1 MPYGRRRF
9 SRSDERAY
17 ARSNAVTA
25 IRVPPSPLVRVRVG
39 ALADALA
46 TEDRRRVEVAS
57 QQLLDVFCQLLRVPP
72 LRVEVC
78 GKRPTN
84 HYGELH
90 GLYTPAN
97 GKTTRDRVQVWM
109 RTARRLQVVAFK
121 TFLRTLLHELC
132 HHLDYEH
139 LKLDRSFH
147 TEGFY
152 RRESSLVYAA
162 LPGTPERSTRSTLT
176 PRDSAVAPRD
186 SAVAPRDSAAARLLR
201 FARSVTR
208 SEPSS

>member
-1 MPYGRRRF
+1 MPVSRRKF

-17 ARSNAVTA
+17 TRSNAVSA
-25 IRVPPSPLVRVRVG
+25 ICVPPSALLRSRVG
-39 ALADALA
+39 AVAAALE
-46 TEDRRRVEVAS
+46 TEDRTRVELAS
-57 QQLLDVFCQLLRVPP
+57 QQLLDLFCQLLRVPP

-97 GKTTRDRVQVWM
+97 GKVARDRVQVWM

-121 TFLRTLLHELC
+121 TFLRTMLHELC
-132 HHLDYEH
+132 HHLDYEY
-139 LKLDRSFH
+139 LKVERSFH

-152 RRESSLVYAA
+152 RRESSLVYTA
-162 LPGTPERSTRSTLT
+162 LPRTP
-176 PRDSAVAPRD
+176 APP
-186 SAVAPRDSAAARLLR
+186 AAPSAAARLVR
-201 FARSVTR
+201 FARSLAGSGST
-208 SEPSS
+208 P

>member
-1 MPYGRRRF
+1 MPYSRRRF

-17 ARSNAVTA
+17 ARSNAITA
-25 IRVPPSPLVRVRVG
+25 IRVLPSAVLRTRVAAV
-39 ALADALA
+39 AAALA
-46 TEDRRRVEVAS
+46 TEDRRRVELAS
-57 QQLLDVFCQLLRVPP
+57 QQVLDEFCQLLRVAP

-97 GKTTRDRVQVWM
+97 GTATRDRVQVWM

-132 HHLDYEH
+132 HHLDYEY
-139 LKLDRSFH
+139 LKLECSFH

-152 RRESSLVYAA
+152 RRESSLVYTA
-162 LPGTPERSTRSTLT
+162 LPRTTERRVREPL
-176 PRDSAVAPRD
+176 AGGA
-186 SAVAPRDSAAARLLR
+186 LR
-201 FARSVTR
+201 VARSIPGLEQ
-208 SEPSS
+208 SP

>member
-1 MPYGRRRF
+1 MPQSRRKF
-9 SRSDERAY
+9 SRADERAY
-17 ARSNAVTA
+17 ARSNAASA
-25 IRVPPSPLVRVRVG
+25 IRVPPNPVLQARARAVV
-39 ALADALA
+39 DALA
-46 TEDRRRVEVAS
+46 TEDRRAVEAAS
-57 QQLLDVFCQLLRVPP
+57 QRLMDGFCVLLRVPP
-72 LRVEVC
+72 LQVEVC

-97 GKTTRDRVQVWM
+97 GRATRDRVQVWM

-139 LKLDRSFH
+139 LKLARSFH

-152 RRESSLVYAA
+152 KRESSLVYAV
-162 LPGTPERSTRSTLT
+162 LPRVPASGARAGVVSTRLGD
-176 PRDSAVAPRD
+176 R
-186 SAVAPRDSAAARLLR
+186 AARPT
-201 FARSVTR
+201 S
-208 SEPSS
+208 